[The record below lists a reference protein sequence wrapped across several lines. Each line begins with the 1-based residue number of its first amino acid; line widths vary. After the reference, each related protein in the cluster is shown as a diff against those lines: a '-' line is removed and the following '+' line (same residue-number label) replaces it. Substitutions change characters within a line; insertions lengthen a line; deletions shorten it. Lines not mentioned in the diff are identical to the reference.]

1 MSTGESMAGAEPAPA
16 EGGARVVLFDFDG
29 VLIRGDSFTLFM
41 RARYK
46 RSVVRKL
53 LALLTAPIW
62 LLLAIFSRKAA
73 AHFLVR
79 VALLFVGAR
88 RYAQMATAF
97 GVELARTPKLFPRE
111 GILALRRHLHA
122 GERVLVVTAC
132 ESTLARAIL
141 DELGLADVPVL
152 ASTFRPGWLGMRVRR
167 HNIGVRKLTS
177 LSEIGLTRWDVA
189 YSDSWRDIPMLRPA
203 TEPMMVNATPRTCK
217 RVEKALGRSVGRV
230 AWY

>member
-1 MSTGESMAGAEPAPA
+1 MTTGEAVEGAETPL
-16 EGGARVVLFDFDG
+16 EDGARVVLFDFDG

-46 RSVVRKL
+46 RSFGRKL
-53 LALLTAPIW
+53 LALVTSPVW

-79 VALLFVGAR
+79 LALLFVGPAR
-88 RYAQMATAF
+88 YEQMATAF
-97 GVELARTPKLFPRE
+97 GVELARTPRLFPRD
-111 GILALRRHLHA
+111 GIAALRRHLHA
-122 GERVLVVTAC
+122 GERVMVVTAC
-132 ESTLARAIL
+132 EETLARAIL
-141 DELGLADVPVL
+141 DELGLAGVPVL

-167 HNIGVRKLTS
+167 HNIGARKLAS
-177 LSEIGLTRWDVA
+177 LAEIGLARWDVA

-217 RVEKALGRSVGRV
+217 RVEKALGRAVGRV

>member
-1 MSTGESMAGAEPAPA
+1 VTTGEAVEGAETAP
-16 EGGARVVLFDFDG
+16 EDGARVVLFDFDG

-46 RSVVRKL
+46 RSLGRKL
-53 LALLTAPIW
+53 LALLTSPVW
-62 LLLAIFSRKAA
+62 LVLAIFSRKLA

-79 VALLFVGAR
+79 VALLFVGAA
-88 RYAQMATAF
+88 RYEQMATAF
-97 GVELARTPKLFPRE
+97 GVELARTPRLFPRE
-111 GILALRRHLHA
+111 GILALRRHVHA

-132 ESTLARAIL
+132 EKTLARAIL
-141 DELGLADVPVL
+141 DELGLAGVPVL

-167 HNIGVRKLTS
+167 HNIGARKLVS
-177 LSEIGLTRWDVA
+177 LAEIGLTRWDVA

-203 TEPMMVNATPRTCK
+203 TEPMMVNASPRTCK
-217 RVEKALGRSVGRV
+217 RVERALGRAVGRV